1 MAVALGLGEL
11 RGRELALLC
20 DAALSAETLLVLD
33 NCEHLTEAC
42 AAVATELVARS
53 EKVRILATS
62 QQPLG
67 VPGEEEWPVPPLALI
82 EPGAD
87 VGPEQAA
94 HSPAVRLF
102 CLRAALAKPGF
113 APGPADLD
121 AIVEICRRLDANP
134 LAIELA
140 AARVRSLSAPEIAAR
155 LERRFQLLQAR
166 PGATDARYG
175 SLTAA
180 LAWSHDLLTGP
191 EKALLRRLSV
201 FHGTFGIDAVEDV
214 CSGGEVH
221 PDDVV
226 ELLTGVIAKS
236 FVTADVTGP
245 TARYRFP
252 ETVGVYA
259 AHHLEAAGESAEVGE
274 RHARWYLRL
283 VEAAAEA
290 GEPGP
295 ALRALDA
302 EVDNVRAALDW
313 CLAHDR
319 PELGLRLATGHMVA
333 WEASGRFAEARE
345 WLGRMLAIAA
355 HAPATVRAPAL
366 AQAGFAAMVLGEL
379 DAARRD
385 IEASLAASAEAGDPP
400 EVTERLR
407 GMLGMVSTL
416 GEGPGP
422 VEGLERALE
431 EARTRDDA
439 HFADALVG
447 CAHARLFRGEPL
459 AAQAHFEELVV
470 VARRRG
476 TDGMVATGLVG
487 MGAAAVAQGDCGR
500 ARDRLTQGTALA
512 ADVGEA
518 HTQLIGTIWLAE
530 VTRLS
535 GDAQGAQQQFLECV
549 GPARTMGAPYPLAL
563 ALLGVGRTALDQG
576 DTELARCHFE
586 EALAVVRKA
595 RLGQL
600 EAAALD
606 GLGVA
611 ALALGDSTAAQQ
623 HVECALDVG
632 RRFGEKTATARAT
645 YQLAQQA
652 RDVVSSTGLSC
663 CTVTPSEPSMPL
675 ACTRVWRTA
684 SMRSQVWPSPAA
696 APAWPRACSVRPR
709 NFERRAGF

>member
-1 MAVALGLGEL
+1 
-11 RGRELALLC
+11 
-20 DAALSAETLLVLD
+20 
-33 NCEHLTEAC
+33 
-42 AAVATELVARS
+42 
-53 EKVRILATS
+53 
-62 QQPLG
+62 
-67 VPGEEEWPVPPLALI
+67 
-82 EPGAD
+82 
-87 VGPEQAA
+87 
-94 HSPAVRLF
+94 
-102 CLRAALAKPGF
+102 
-113 APGPADLD
+113 
-121 AIVEICRRLDANP
+121 
-134 LAIELA
+134 
-140 AARVRSLSAPEIAAR
+140 
-155 LERRFQLLQAR
+155 
-166 PGATDARYG
+166 
-175 SLTAA
+175 
-180 LAWSHDLLTGP
+180 
-191 EKALLRRLSV
+191 
-201 FHGTFGIDAVEDV
+201 
-214 CSGGEVH
+214 
-221 PDDVV
+221 
-226 ELLTGVIAKS
+226 
-236 FVTADVTGP
+236 
-245 TARYRFP
+245 
-252 ETVGVYA
+252 
-259 AHHLEAAGESAEVGE
+259 
-274 RHARWYLRL
+274 
-283 VEAAAEA
+283 
-290 GEPGP
+290 
-295 ALRALDA
+295 
-302 EVDNVRAALDW
+302 
-313 CLAHDR
+313 
-319 PELGLRLATGHMVA
+319 
-333 WEASGRFAEARE
+333 
-345 WLGRMLAIAA
+345 
-355 HAPATVRAPAL
+355 
-366 AQAGFAAMVLGEL
+366 MVLGEL

-652 RDVVSSTGLSC
+652 RDRGELDRALVLHRDALRAFHALGVYTGVADCLDALAGLAVARGSAG
-663 CTVTPSEPSMPL
+663 VAARLFGAAAKLREARGLLMTPSRSDPYEADVAL
-675 ACTRVWRTA
+675 AREGLGTEQFDEAWRQGGELTA
-684 SMRSQVWPSPAA
+684 DDAVAYASKRSG
-696 APAWPRACSVRPR
+696 
-709 NFERRAGF
+709 RRAGRSSEPHGLSATERQVVEFVLQGLTNAEVAARLFISAETVKSHLSKVFSKLGVRSRRDLRAVLLPDAEQGGPRTTGD